1 MPGPCTSLK
10 TLLYL
15 PQTNQ
20 TLLSLHVARGYM
32 LHAAGHF
39 RRRKQLLDCR
49 ELHLPCRWVKSI
61 ASALMTGRSR
71 LLRLAP
77 LVNDFIALMSPWE
90 CQVTSSDAS
99 TLSAPARGPMCR
111 C

>member
-1 MPGPCTSLK
+1 MKCSHQGLAAA
-10 TLLYL
+10 LLHL
-15 PQTNQ
+15 GQEPP
-20 TLLSLHVARGYM
+20 LHVARGDM